1 MADSK
6 AMLWIALLIMP
17 SLLCLIGQCY
27 LKTWGNRFSFR
38 RASSKH
44 PLFLFWFCLFI
55 YQWVIFS
62 LISSLVHGLFSSV
75 QSFSCIQ
82 LFATPWMA
90 ACQASLSITNS
101 HSLLKLI
108 SIESVMPFNYLILSS
123 PSPSAFNLS
132 QHQGLFQWV
141 SFSHQVAKLLKF
153 QLQHQSF
160 QWIFR
165 THFH

>member
-6 AMLWIALLIMP
+6 AMLWIALLRIMP

-101 HSLLKLI
+101 QSCSNSRPSSQWCHPTI
-108 SIESVMPFNYLILSS
+108 SSSVILFC
-123 PSPSAFNLS
+123 PCL
-132 QHQGLFQWV
+132 
-141 SFSHQVAKLLKF
+141 
-153 QLQHQSF
+153 QSF
-160 QWIFR
+160 LASGSFPVSQSFASGGWSIR
-165 THFH
+165 ASTSA

>member
-6 AMLWIALLIMP
+6 AMLWIALLRIMP

-27 LKTWGNRFSFR
+27 LKTWGNHFSFR

-62 LISSLVHGLFSSV
+62 LISSLVHELFSSV

-82 LFATPWMA
+82 LFATPWNGSMPGFPVHH
-90 ACQASLSITNS
+90 QLPE
-101 HSLLKLI
+101 LLKLT
-108 SIESVMPFNYLILSS
+108 SIESVMPSNHLILCRSLLPLPSIFPSIRVFSS
-123 PSPSAFNLS
+123 ESVLCIR
-132 QHQGLFQWV
+132 W
-141 SFSHQVAKLLKF
+141 LKY
-153 QLQHQSF
+153 
-160 QWIFR
+160 
-165 THFH
+165 